1 MLHALIVLV
10 VGWCDVDCGN
20 GHALVDAL
28 VGVHCEIVY
37 HVLWDLVFVH
47 WSKFRRCILLIY
59 LIFHKILTGDLL
71 IMWSSSL
78 TALAKLI
85 LMASFE
91 KWNGLKRLRVLLH
104 KINLF
109 GLIRCLRPRPANQF
123 RMLEWR
129 LRSSSI
135 FHPYW
140 TLRVQSLLLHLL
152 PEISLQRGNRCIT
165 MLDEIEVYIH
175 IDWNRDLVPKTLI

>member
-1 MLHALIVLV
+1 MH
-10 VGWCDVDCGN
+10 
-20 GHALVDAL
+20 H
-28 VGVHCEIVY
+28 
-37 HVLWDLVFVH
+37 F
-47 WSKFRRCILLIY
+47 LLI
-59 LIFHKILTGDLL
+59 FTKISNMSFLSIL
-71 IMWSSSL
+71 WSSPFSWRI
-78 TALAKLI
+78 KLI
-85 LMASFE
+85 LVLVTSSI
-91 KWNGLKRLRVLLH
+91 NKRDNLEWWTITIWFDKMVLLISIRGLRTRSIH
-104 KINLF
+104 QFKILK
-109 GLIRCLRPRPANQF
+109 
-123 RMLEWR
+123 WR